1 MINDANLNINN
12 DSISL
17 KQLESYLMMRTS
29 LDVEAGLC
37 DPLSKKLE
45 AIFVTKSSIIF
56 KSDSPM

>member
-37 DPLSKKLE
+37 DPLSKK
-45 AIFVTKSSIIF
+45 
-56 KSDSPM
+56 